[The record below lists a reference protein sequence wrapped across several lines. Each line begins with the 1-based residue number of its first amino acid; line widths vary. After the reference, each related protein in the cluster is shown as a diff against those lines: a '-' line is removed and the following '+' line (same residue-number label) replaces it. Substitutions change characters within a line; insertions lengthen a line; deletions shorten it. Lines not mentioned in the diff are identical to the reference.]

1 MTYSKDTWRGK
12 TKDKMRRE
20 RGEKKGSCDRNGGW
34 RRGGGREGE
43 NVPAPEPHQE
53 ENT

>member
-20 RGEKKGSCDRNGGW
+20 RGE
-34 RRGGGREGE
+34 